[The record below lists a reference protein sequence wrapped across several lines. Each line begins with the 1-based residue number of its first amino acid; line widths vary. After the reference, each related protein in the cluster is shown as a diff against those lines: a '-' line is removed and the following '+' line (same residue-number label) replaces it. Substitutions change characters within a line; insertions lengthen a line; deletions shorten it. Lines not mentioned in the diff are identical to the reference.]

1 MRILALLQSLNVTQ
15 NAISLLVI
23 ILPLKR
29 MKFSNVSSDQWIY
42 CKDEFDPFFS
52 LLTATKKA
60 GAMRRNSCKD
70 MWKQTSCSSSSGC
83 LHTPWDGADAAH
95 SLGRKRFCRAHLASR
110 PLGKRDA
117 AWNQRFVHLLVAYRN
132 AAYMLIFI
140 RLSNF
145 SLDILLKKY
154 DGSKLIVSVTNF
166 CLFKQSLQISTTA
179 TGMKLE
185 AFTFLIFLSLTGFN

>member
-1 MRILALLQSLNVTQ
+1 MWAH
-15 NAISLLVI
+15 ISGFTA
-23 ILPLKR
+23 R
-29 MKFSNVSSDQWIY
+29 MN
-42 CKDEFDPFFS
+42 FDPSFS

-83 LHTPWDGADAAH
+83 LHIAWKGADAVH
-95 SLGRKRFCRAHLASR
+95 SLGCERSCRAHLANR

-117 AWNQRFVHLLVAYRN
+117 AWKEHFIHLLVAYRN
-132 AAYMLIFI
+132 AAYMLIFTI
-140 RLSNF
+140 LSNF

-154 DGSKLIVSVTNF
+154 DGSKLIVSVKNF

-185 AFTFLIFLSLTGFN
+185 AFTFLIFLCLDWV

>member
-15 NAISLLVI
+15 NPVSLLVI

-29 MKFSNVSSDQWIY
+29 MKFSNVSSHQWIY
-42 CKDEFDPFFS
+42 CKDDFDPFFS
-52 LLTATKKA
+52 LLTATKQA

-70 MWKQTSCSSSSGC
+70 MRKQTSCSSSSGC
-83 LHTPWDGADAAH
+83 LHIPWNGADAVH
-95 SLGRKRFCRAHLASR
+95 SRGCERFCRAHLANR

-117 AWNQRFVHLLVAYRN
+117 AWKQRFVHLLVAYRN

-140 RLSNF
+140 ILSNF
-145 SLDILLKKY
+145 SLDMLLKKY
-154 DGSKLIVSVTNF
+154 DGSKLIVSVKNC

-185 AFTFLIFLSLTGFN
+185 AFTFLIFLCLDWV